1 MTKKITPELLRECAE
16 KHRKNGTYSMADI
29 GRDLN
34 VENMHITH
42 ITHVLDVIADSIEE
56 HYVELPTDKDGKQLY
71 IGSTVYDKNGNIYH
85 VHGLSD
91 GKFNVFLSKLGEGK
105 DCAEL
110 YSSQDF
116 TKTKPD
122 SWERII
128 EDAFMAGTILIIDD
142 SEESI
147 PKQDHSKDELIAR
160 CRKLA
165 GETDE

>member
-1 MTKKITPELLRECAE
+1 MTKKITPELLRKCAE

-105 DCAEL
+105 DCAKL
-110 YSSQDF
+110 YRSQDF
-116 TKTKPD
+116 TKEKPD
-122 SWERII
+122 TWEQII
-128 EDAFMAGTILIIDD
+128 RDAISHGFDDRSECSEPTDETAAQLI
-142 SEESI
+142 E
-147 PKQDHSKDELIAR
+147 R

-165 GETDE
+165 GESK